1 MVTMHAVSSRL
12 RLPRLRQRLMGKV
25 QTLACVIGL
34 AWLAAGCTSMPADG
48 PLLADVVDRASAP
61 TNSVNIDYVLVEVT
75 DPVLNALALRPFE
88 SLRYSFGIGGPPPAL
103 TIGVGDAVNVT
114 IWEAGPGGLF
124 STPPSQ
130 IVAGSRTATIPEQV
144 VARDGTISI
153 PYAGRIRVVGMP
165 PGVVEQLIVD
175 RLQGKAIEPQAVVTV
190 SKNISNTVSVSGEVM
205 GGTRVP
211 LTLKGD
217 RILDVIAAAGGL
229 RAPANESIVRLTRR
243 NRTVSVPY
251 NAILGRPSENVYV
264 RSGDVVTVVRQPQ
277 TFTVFGAT
285 GRNAVVPFEAD
296 IITLE
301 EAVAKAGGLLDYRA
315 DPTGVFLFRYEPVEL
330 VRAIVPGP
338 DRFVTY
344 GLVPVVYRLNF
355 RDASSYFLARKFA
368 IRDKD
373 LIYVANHPLSELQKV
388 FGIIGAA
395 ISPPLSAAATGV
407 AIYATVP

>member
-1 MVTMHAVSSRL
+1 
-12 RLPRLRQRLMGKV
+12 MG
-25 QTLACVIGL
+25 QYGTLGCVIALG
-34 AWLAAGCTSMPADG
+34 WLAAACSSMPADG

-61 TNSVNIDYVLVEVT
+61 TNSVNLDYVLVDVT
-75 DPVLNALALRPFE
+75 DPILNALASRPFK
-88 SLRYSFGIGGPPPAL
+88 SLQHTFGIGGPPPAL

-124 STPPSQ
+124 STAPSQ
-130 IVAGSRTATIPEQV
+130 IVAGSRTAVIPEQV

-190 SKNISNTVSVSGEVM
+190 SKNISNTVAVAGEVVN
-205 GGTRVP
+205 GARVP

-217 RILDVIAAAGGL
+217 RVLDVIASAGGL
-229 RAPANESIVRLTRR
+229 RAPANESIIRLTRR
-243 NRTVSVPY
+243 DRTVSVPY
-251 NAILGRPSENVYV
+251 NAILARPTENIFL
-264 RSGDVVTVVRQPQ
+264 RGGDTLTVVRQPQ

-315 DPTGVFLFRYEPVEL
+315 DPTGVFLFRYEPVGL
-330 VRAIVPGP
+330 VREMIPERSFGP
-338 DRFVTY
+338 PVI
-344 GLVPVVYRLNF
+344 PVVYRLNF
-355 RDASSYFLARKFA
+355 RDASSYFLARKFV

-373 LIYVANHPLSELQKV
+373 LIYVANHPINELQKV
-388 FGIIGAA
+388 FSIFGAA
-395 ISPPLSAAATGV
+395 ISPPMSAAATGA
-407 AIYATVP
+407 AIYATHP